1 MKNFVKHTFTFA
13 ICAAALLSS
22 CIKEEAYVM
31 EEVAFDVTL
40 TRAGADSEQQGDQI
54 KDIMLW
60 AFEVDSR
67 GTVKY
72 ADQPALGWRQ
82 YTPPTD
88 TYTSLNLHL
97 PVKICGATSS
107 SYRIIALLNRE
118 TFTDADGKALTLGRN
133 STYNDIAAAMFVS
146 SSLMSQAPAEG
157 TPGTPAVMP
166 ITHWRNVTV
175 PNTGHGVNADGTF
188 TCPKV
193 TIPVYRTV
201 AKTQFF
207 MACKGTQTFGVS
219 VKSLK
224 LYCGDMPDNGAV
236 LSSLSSTELNS
247 PTNEP
252 EWFKTP
258 TMSGAED
265 VYEISGAAGK
275 TLTKSIE
282 SASDNI
288 SDYDLIGSHFIYE
301 TQNVSNTPLAAT
313 TKPTNDLGYYY
324 EIVYEAD
331 GQEHTYYTG
340 IPYSILRNHDYQVR
354 ALVEGGSGELSFE
367 VVVNEWAV
375 EEEIIDYTNIVTVT
389 EGGPMK
395 WTQLPD
401 AKQVPS
407 GYTQNTDGYILD
419 SEGKT
424 VGVVP
429 VTTDNNGVINMTEYG
444 DAYATCTFALSTP
457 VGGTWYA
464 VLETVSGDVDAFEIV
479 EANSGAAD
487 NVVADGLKTTH
498 TGNSASGPISPV
510 DVATGNTVTGLVT
523 LKFKTKADNETLT
536 PNQAVLKITAKGFWG
551 GNERV
556 YEVVNLTGLTDAN
569 GKDVNYS
576 LRQPVKA
583 L

>member
-1 MKNFVKHTFTFA
+1 
-13 ICAAALLSS
+13 
-22 CIKEEAYVM
+22 M

-60 AFEVDSR
+60 AFQVNTR
-67 GTVKY
+67 GVVNP
-72 ADQPALGWRQ
+72 DQPALGWRQ
-82 YTPPTD
+82 YTPTTD

-97 PVKICGATSS
+97 PVKICGANGS

-166 ITHWRNVTV
+166 ITHWVDVTV

-207 MACKGTQTFGVS
+207 MACKGTQTFDVK

-236 LSSLSSTELNS
+236 LSSLSSTALNS
-247 PTNEP
+247 LTNEP
-252 EWFKTP
+252 KWFTSP
-258 TMSGAED
+258 DMSGNVG
-265 VYEISGAAGK
+265 VYDITSAANK

-282 SASDNI
+282 SASDDI

-301 TQNVSNTPLAAT
+301 TKNASTTGLAVKGADN
-313 TKPTNDLGYYY
+313 KPTTDKGYYY

-331 GQEHTYYTG
+331 DQEHTYYTG
-340 IPYSILRNHDYQVR
+340 IPHSILRNHDYQVR

-389 EGGPMK
+389 GEGRMK

-401 AKQVPS
+401 ERQVPND
-407 GYTQNTDGYILD
+407 YTHDEDGYILN
-419 SEGKT
+419 SANQN

-429 VTTDNNGVINMTEYG
+429 ITTDNNGVINMTEYG

-479 EANSGAAD
+479 AANSGAAD
-487 NVVADGLKTTH
+487 DVVANGLKTTH
-498 TGNSASGPISPV
+498 TLTSASGPISPV
-510 DVATGNTVTGLVT
+510 NVTTGETVTGLVT

-551 GNERV
+551 GKERV
-556 YEVVNLTGLTDAN
+556 YEVVNLTGLKDAN
-569 GKDVNYS
+569 EKDTNYS

>member
-1 MKNFVKHTFTFA
+1 
-13 ICAAALLSS
+13 
-22 CIKEEAYVM
+22 M

-40 TRAGADSEQQGDQI
+40 TRAGADSEQQGDKI
-54 KDIMLW
+54 NDIMLW
-60 AFEVDSR
+60 AFEVTTR
-67 GTVKY
+67 GTVENP
-72 ADQPALGWRQ
+72 DQPALGWRQ

-97 PVKICGATSS
+97 PVKICGANSS
-107 SYRIIALLNRE
+107 RYRIIALLNRE

-166 ITHWRNVTV
+166 ITHWVDVTV

-207 MACKGTQTFGVS
+207 MACKGTQTFGVK

-224 LYCGDMPDNGAV
+224 LYCGDMPENGAV

-258 TMSGAED
+258 TMSGEED
-265 VYEISGAAGK
+265 VYEISGAANK
-275 TLTKSIE
+275 TLTKSLQ

-301 TQNVSNTPLAAT
+301 TTNKSTTGLAVKGADN
-313 TKPTNDLGYYY
+313 KPTDDLGYYY

-375 EEEIIDYTNIVTVT
+375 EEEIINYTNIVTVT
-389 EGGPMK
+389 EDGRMK
-395 WTQLPD
+395 WTNLPEVD
-401 AKQVPS
+401 GQNIINANGQVES
-407 GYTQNTDGYILD
+407 GI
-419 SEGKT
+419 
-424 VGVVP
+424 
-429 VTTDNNGVINMTEYG
+429 INMTEYG

-457 VGGTWYA
+457 VGGTWHA

-498 TGNSASGPISPV
+498 TGTTASGPISPI
-510 DVATGNTVTGLVT
+510 DVTTGNTVTGLVT
-523 LKFKTKADNETLT
+523 LKFRTKADNETLT

-556 YEVVNLTGLTDAN
+556 YEVVNLTGLKDAS

>member
-1 MKNFVKHTFTFA
+1 MKNFVKHTLAIA

-40 TRAGADSEQQGDQI
+40 TRAGATSEQQGDQI

-60 AFEVDSR
+60 AFEVTSR
-67 GTVKY
+67 GEVVY
-72 ADQPALGWRQ
+72 PNQPALGWRQ

-97 PVKICGATSS
+97 PVKICGKTSS
-107 SYRIIALLNRE
+107 RYRIIALLNRE

-166 ITHWRNVTV
+166 ITHWVDETV
-175 PNTGHGVNADGTF
+175 PNTGHGVNADGNF

-207 MACKGTQTFGVS
+207 MACKGTQTFKVN

-224 LYCGDMPDNGAV
+224 LYCGNMPDNGAV

-247 PTNEP
+247 QTNEP
-252 EWFKTP
+252 KWFTTP

-265 VYEISGAAGK
+265 VYEISDAANK
-275 TLTKSIE
+275 TLTKSID
-282 SASDNI
+282 SASNNI

-301 TQNVSNTPLAAT
+301 TQNVSSTGLAAT
-313 TKPTNDLGYYY
+313 TKPSGDLGYYY

-331 GQEHTYYTG
+331 GRVHTYYTG

-389 EGGPMK
+389 GDGHMK

-407 GYTQNTDGYILD
+407 GYTQNPEGYILD

-429 VTTDNNGVINMTEYG
+429 VTTDNNGVINMTENG
-444 DAYATCTFALSTP
+444 GAYTTCTFALSTP

-487 NVVADGLKTTH
+487 NVVAAGLKTTH
-498 TGNSASGPISPV
+498 TANSASGPISPV
-510 DVATGNTVTGLVT
+510 DVTTGETVTGLVT
-523 LKFKTKADNETLT
+523 LKFKTKADNTTLT

-551 GNERV
+551 GKERV
-556 YEVVNLTGLTDAN
+556 YEVVNITGL
-569 GKDVNYS
+569 GKDINYS

>member
-1 MKNFVKHTFTFA
+1 
-13 ICAAALLSS
+13 
-22 CIKEEAYVM
+22 M

-40 TRAGADSEQQGDQI
+40 TRAGATSEQQGDQI

-60 AFEVDSR
+60 AFEVNSR
-67 GTVKY
+67 GIVQN
-72 ADQPALGWRQ
+72 ADKPALGWRQ

-88 TYTSLNLHL
+88 TYASLNLHL
-97 PVKICGATSS
+97 PVKICGTNGSS

-166 ITHWRNVTV
+166 ITHWVDVTV
-175 PNTGHGVNADGTF
+175 PNTGHGVNADGIF

-207 MACKGTQTFGVS
+207 MACKGTQTFKVN

-224 LYCGDMPDNGAV
+224 LYCGNMPDNGAV
-236 LSSLSSTELNS
+236 LSSLEPTALNS
-247 PTNEP
+247 QTNEHEP
-252 EWFKTP
+252 KWFTKP

-265 VYEISGAAGK
+265 VYEISDAAGK
-275 TLTKSIE
+275 TLTKSID
-282 SASDNI
+282 SASNDI

-301 TQNVSNTPLAAT
+301 TTNLSTTGLAAT
-313 TKPTNDLGYYY
+313 TKPTGDLGYYY

-331 GQEHTYYTG
+331 GKQHTYYTG
-340 IPYSILRNHDYQVR
+340 IKYSILRNHDYQIR

-389 EGGPMK
+389 EGGHMK

-401 AKQVPS
+401 ERQVPD
-407 GYTQNTDGYILD
+407 GYTQNTEGYILN
-419 SEGKT
+419 SEDKI

-429 VTTDNNGVINMTEYG
+429 NPVTTDSVGVINMTENG
-444 DAYATCTFALSTP
+444 GAYATCTFALSTP

-487 NVVADGLKTTH
+487 NVVADGLKTTFSG
-498 TGNSASGPISPV
+498 TSASGPISPV
-510 DVATGNTVTGLVT
+510 DVTTGQTVTGLVT
-523 LKFKTKADNETLT
+523 LKFRTKADNETLT

-551 GNERV
+551 GKERV
-556 YEVVNLTGLTDAN
+556 YEVVNLTGLKDAS
-569 GKDVNYS
+569 GKDINYS

>member
-1 MKNFVKHTFTFA
+1 
-13 ICAAALLSS
+13 
-22 CIKEEAYVM
+22 M

-40 TRAGADSEQQGDQI
+40 TRAGADSEQQGDKI
-54 KDIMLW
+54 NDIMLW
-60 AFEVDSR
+60 AFEVTTR
-67 GTVKY
+67 GTVENP
-72 ADQPALGWRQ
+72 DQPALGWRQ

-97 PVKICGATSS
+97 PVKICGANSS
-107 SYRIIALLNRE
+107 RYRIIALLNRE

-166 ITHWRNVTV
+166 ITHWVDVTV
-175 PNTGHGVNADGTF
+175 ANTGHSVNADGTF

-207 MACKGTQTFGVS
+207 MACKGTQTFDVR

-224 LYCGDMPDNGAV
+224 LYCGDMPENGAV
-236 LSSLSSTELNS
+236 LSSLLSTALNS
-247 PTNEP
+247 LTNDP
-252 EWFKTP
+252 KWFTTP

-265 VYEISGAAGK
+265 VYEISGAANK
-275 TLTKSIE
+275 TLTKSLQ

-288 SDYDLIGSHFIYE
+288 LDYDLIGAHFIYE
-301 TQNVSNTPLAAT
+301 TTNQSNTPLAAT
-313 TKPTNDLGYYY
+313 TKPTNDFGYYY

-389 EGGPMK
+389 EEGRMK

-401 AKQVPS
+401 ERQVPD
-407 GYTQNTDGYILD
+407 GYTHDKDGYILD
-419 SEGKT
+419 SAEKN

-429 VTTDNNGVINMTEYG
+429 VPVTADSDGVIYMTEYG
-444 DAYATCTFALSTP
+444 DAYATCAFALSTP
-457 VGGTWYA
+457 VGGTWHA

-510 DVATGNTVTGLVT
+510 DVATGKTVTGLVT

-551 GNERV
+551 GKERV
-556 YEVVNLTGLTDAN
+556 YEVVNLTGLTAN

>member
-1 MKNFVKHTFTFA
+1 
-13 ICAAALLSS
+13 
-22 CIKEEAYVM
+22 M

-40 TRAGADSEQQGDQI
+40 TRAGATSEQQGDQI

-60 AFEVDSR
+60 AFEVNSR
-67 GTVKY
+67 GIVQN
-72 ADQPALGWRQ
+72 ADKPALGWRQ

-97 PVKICGATSS
+97 PVKICGTPSS
-107 SYRIIALLNRE
+107 RYRIIALLNRE
-118 TFTDADGKALTLGRN
+118 TFTDADGNALTLGRN

-157 TPGTPAVMP
+157 TAGTPGTPAVMP
-166 ITHWRNVTV
+166 ITHWVDVTV
-175 PNTGHGVNADGTF
+175 PNTGHGVNADGIF

-207 MACKGTQTFGVS
+207 MACKGTQKFGVN

-224 LYCGDMPDNGAV
+224 LYCGNMPENGAV
-236 LSSLSSTELNS
+236 LSSLEPTELNS
-247 PTNEP
+247 QTNEP
-252 EWFKTP
+252 EPEWFTTP

-265 VYEISGAAGK
+265 VYEISDAAGK
-275 TLTKSIE
+275 TLTKSID
-282 SASDNI
+282 SASNDI

-301 TQNVSNTPLAAT
+301 TTNESTTGLAAT
-313 TKPTNDLGYYY
+313 TKPTGDLGYYY

-331 GQEHTYYTG
+331 GKQHTYYTG

-389 EGGPMK
+389 DGGHMK

-401 AKQVPS
+401 ERQVPN
-407 GYTQNTDGYILD
+407 GYTQNAEGFILD

-429 VTTDNNGVINMTEYG
+429 VTTDNSGVINMTEYG
-444 DAYATCTFALSTP
+444 DKYATCTFALSTP

-487 NVVADGLKTTH
+487 DVVAADLKTTH
-498 TGNSASGPISPV
+498 TGNSASGPISPI
-510 DVATGNTVTGLVT
+510 DANGKTVTGLVT
-523 LKFKTKADNETLT
+523 LKFKTKADNDTYS

-551 GNERV
+551 GKERV
-556 YEVVNLTGLTDAN
+556 YEVVNLTGLKDN

-583 L
+583 V

>member
-1 MKNFVKHTFTFA
+1 
-13 ICAAALLSS
+13 
-22 CIKEEAYVM
+22 M

-40 TRAGADSEQQGDQI
+40 TRAGATSEQQGDQI

-60 AFEVDSR
+60 AFWVNSR
-67 GTVKY
+67 GIVQN
-72 ADQPALGWRQ
+72 ADKPALGWRQ

-97 PVKICGATSS
+97 PVKICGTNGSS

-166 ITHWRNVTV
+166 ITHWVDVTV
-175 PNTGHGVNADGTF
+175 PNTGHGVNADGIF

-207 MACKGTQTFGVS
+207 MACKGTQTFKVN

-224 LYCGDMPDNGAV
+224 LYCGNMPDNGAV
-236 LSSLSSTELNS
+236 LSSLEPTALNS
-247 PTNEP
+247 QTNEHEP
-252 EWFKTP
+252 KWFTKP

-265 VYEISGAAGK
+265 VYEISDAAGK
-275 TLTKSIE
+275 TLTKSID
-282 SASDNI
+282 SASNDI

-301 TQNVSNTPLAAT
+301 TTNLSTTGLAAT
-313 TKPTNDLGYYY
+313 TKPTGDLGYYY

-331 GQEHTYYTG
+331 GLQHTYYTG

-389 EGGPMK
+389 GDGHMK

-401 AKQVPS
+401 ERQVPD
-407 GYTQNTDGYILD
+407 GYTQNPEGYILD
-419 SEGKT
+419 SEGKN

-429 VTTDNNGVINMTEYG
+429 DPVTTDSVCVINMTENG

-464 VLETVSGDVDAFEIV
+464 VLETVSGAVDAFEIV

-487 NVVADGLKTTH
+487 NVVEGFNTTVS
-498 TGNSASGPISPV
+498 GNSASGPISPV
-510 DVATGNTVTGLVT
+510 DVTTGKPVTGLVT
-523 LKFKTKADNETLT
+523 LKFKTKADNTTLT

-551 GNERV
+551 GKERV
-556 YEVVNLTGLTDAN
+556 YEVVNLTGLKDAN
-569 GKDVNYS
+569 NKDINYYS

>member
-1 MKNFVKHTFTFA
+1 
-13 ICAAALLSS
+13 
-22 CIKEEAYVM
+22 M

-40 TRAGADSEQQGDQI
+40 TRAGATSEQQGDQI

-67 GTVKY
+67 GTVKN
-72 ADQPALGWRQ
+72 ADKPALGWRQ

-97 PVKICGATSS
+97 PVKICGANGSS

-118 TFTDADGKALTLGRN
+118 TFTDADGNALTLGRN

-166 ITHWRNVTV
+166 ITHWRDVTV
-175 PNTGHGVNADGTF
+175 DNIGHGVNADGTF

-207 MACKGTQTFGVS
+207 MACKGTQTFEVN

-224 LYCGDMPDNGAV
+224 LYCGNMPDNGAV
-236 LSSLSSTELNS
+236 LSSLEPTALNS
-247 PTNEP
+247 QTNEVKP
-252 EWFKTP
+252 KWFTTP
-258 TMSGAED
+258 TMSGAVG
-265 VYEISGAAGK
+265 VYDITSAANK
-275 TLTKSIE
+275 TLTKSIV

-288 SDYDLIGSHFIYE
+288 LDYDLIGSHFIYE
-301 TQNVSNTPLAAT
+301 TTNVSTTGLAAT
-313 TKPTNDLGYYY
+313 TKPSGDLGYYY
-324 EIVYEAD
+324 EIVYET
-331 GQEHTYYTG
+331 GGLQHTYYTG

-375 EEEIIDYTNIVTVT
+375 EEEVINYTNIVTVT
-389 EGGPMK
+389 EGGHMK

-401 AKQVPS
+401 ERQVPD
-407 GYTQNTDGYILD
+407 GYTQNTEGYILN
-419 SEGKT
+419 SEDKI

-429 VTTDNNGVINMTEYG
+429 DPVTADSVGVINMTEYG
-444 DAYATCTFALSTP
+444 EKYATCTFALSTP

-487 NVVADGLKTTH
+487 NVVEGLNTTVS
-498 TGNSASGPISPV
+498 GNSASGPISPI
-510 DVATGNTVTGLVT
+510 DVTTGKPVTGLVT

-551 GNERV
+551 GKERV
-556 YEVVNLTGLTDAN
+556 YEVVNITGL
-569 GKDVNYS
+569 GKDINYS

>member
-1 MKNFVKHTFTFA
+1 
-13 ICAAALLSS
+13 
-22 CIKEEAYVM
+22 M

-40 TRAGADSEQQGDQI
+40 TRAGADSEQQGDKI
-54 KDIMLW
+54 NDIMLW
-60 AFEVDSR
+60 AFEVTTR
-67 GTVKY
+67 GTVENP
-72 ADQPALGWRQ
+72 DQPALGWRQ

-97 PVKICGATSS
+97 PVKICGANSS
-107 SYRIIALLNRE
+107 RYRIIALLNRE

-166 ITHWRNVTV
+166 ITHWVDVTV
-175 PNTGHGVNADGTF
+175 ANTGHSVNADGTF

-207 MACKGTQTFGVS
+207 MACKGTQTFDVR

-224 LYCGDMPDNGAV
+224 LYCGDMPENGAV
-236 LSSLSSTELNS
+236 LSSLLSTALNS
-247 PTNEP
+247 LTNDP
-252 EWFKTP
+252 KWFTTP

-265 VYEISGAAGK
+265 VYEISGAANK
-275 TLTKSIE
+275 TLTKSLQ

-288 SDYDLIGSHFIYE
+288 LDYDLIGAHFIYE
-301 TQNVSNTPLAAT
+301 TINQSNTPLAAT

-324 EIVYEAD
+324 EIVYEAN

-389 EGGPMK
+389 EEGRMK

-401 AKQVPS
+401 ERQVPD
-407 GYTQNTDGYILD
+407 GYTHDKDGYILD
-419 SEGKT
+419 SAEKN

-429 VTTDNNGVINMTEYG
+429 VPVTADSDGVIYMTEYG

-457 VGGTWYA
+457 VGGTWHA

-498 TGNSASGPISPV
+498 TGTTASGPISPV
-510 DVATGNTVTGLVT
+510 DVTTGNTVTGLVT

>member
-1 MKNFVKHTFTFA
+1 
-13 ICAAALLSS
+13 
-22 CIKEEAYVM
+22 M

-40 TRAGADSEQQGDQI
+40 TRAGATSEQQGDQI

-60 AFEVDSR
+60 AFEVNSR
-67 GTVKY
+67 GIVQNDDK
-72 ADQPALGWRQ
+72 PALGWRQ

-97 PVKICGATSS
+97 PVKICGGATGS

-118 TFTDADGKALTLGRN
+118 TFTDADGNALTLGRN

-157 TPGTPAVMP
+157 TAGTPGTPAVMP
-166 ITHWRNVTV
+166 ITHWVDVTV
-175 PNTGHGVNADGTF
+175 PNTGHGVNADGAF

-207 MACKGTQTFGVS
+207 MACKGTQTFGVN

-224 LYCGDMPDNGAV
+224 LYCGNMPENGAV
-236 LSSLSSTELNS
+236 LSSLKSTELNS
-247 PTNEP
+247 QTNEP
-252 EWFKTP
+252 KWFTTP
-258 TMSGAED
+258 TMSNAED
-265 VYEISGAAGK
+265 VYEISDAAGK
-275 TLTKSIE
+275 TLTKSID
-282 SASDNI
+282 SASNDI

-301 TQNVSNTPLAAT
+301 TTNKSTTGLAVKGADN
-313 TKPTNDLGYYY
+313 KPTTDKGYYY

-331 GQEHTYYTG
+331 NQVHTYYTG

-389 EGGPMK
+389 GDGRMK

-401 AKQVPS
+401 ERQVPN
-407 GYTQNTDGYILD
+407 GYTQNPEGYILD

-424 VGVVP
+424 AGVVP
-429 VTTDNNGVINMTEYG
+429 VTTDNSGVINMTENG
-444 DAYATCTFALSTP
+444 GAYATCTFALSTP

-479 EANSGAAD
+479 EAKSGAAD
-487 NVVADGLKTTH
+487 NVVEGLNTTFSG
-498 TGNSASGPISPV
+498 TSASGPISPI
-510 DVATGNTVTGLVT
+510 DANGKTVTGLVT
-523 LKFKTKADNETLT
+523 LKFKTKADNATLT

-551 GNERV
+551 GKERV
-556 YEVVNLTGLTDAN
+556 YEVVNLTGLKDAN
-569 GKDVNYS
+569 NKDINYS

>member
-1 MKNFVKHTFTFA
+1 
-13 ICAAALLSS
+13 
-22 CIKEEAYVM
+22 M
-31 EEVAFDVTL
+31 EEVAFDITL

-60 AFEVDSR
+60 AFQVNTR
-67 GTVKY
+67 GVVNP
-72 ADQPALGWRQ
+72 DQPALGWRQ
-82 YTPPTD
+82 YTPTTD

-97 PVKICGATSS
+97 PVKICGANGS

-146 SSLMSQAPAEG
+146 SSLMSQAPVEG

-166 ITHWRNVTV
+166 ITHWVDVTV

-207 MACKGTQTFGVS
+207 MACKGTQTFDVK

-236 LSSLSSTELNS
+236 LSSLSSTALNS
-247 PTNEP
+247 LTNEP
-252 EWFKTP
+252 KWFTSP
-258 TMSGAED
+258 DMSGNVG
-265 VYEISGAAGK
+265 VYDITSAANK
-275 TLTKSIE
+275 TLTKPIE
-282 SASDNI
+282 SASDDI

-301 TQNVSNTPLAAT
+301 TKNASTTGLAVKGADN
-313 TKPTNDLGYYY
+313 KPTTDKGYYY
-324 EIVYEAD
+324 EIVYEAY

-340 IPYSILRNHDYQVR
+340 IPHSILRNHDYQVR

-389 EGGPMK
+389 GEGRMK

-401 AKQVPS
+401 ERQVPND
-407 GYTQNTDGYILD
+407 YTHDEDGYILN
-419 SEGKT
+419 SANQN

-479 EANSGAAD
+479 AANSGAAD
-487 NVVADGLKTTH
+487 DVVAADLKTTH
-498 TGNSASGPISPV
+498 TLTSASGPISPV
-510 DVATGNTVTGLVT
+510 NVTTGETVTGLVT

-551 GNERV
+551 GKERV
-556 YEVVNLTGLTDAN
+556 YEVVNLTGLKDAN
-569 GKDVNYS
+569 EKDTNYS

>member
-1 MKNFVKHTFTFA
+1 
-13 ICAAALLSS
+13 
-22 CIKEEAYVM
+22 M

-60 AFEVDSR
+60 AFEVDTR
-67 GTVKY
+67 GVKNP
-72 ADQPALGWRQ
+72 DKPALGWRQ

-97 PVKICGATSS
+97 PVKICGTPSS
-107 SYRIIALLNRE
+107 RYRIIALLNRE
-118 TFTDADGKALTLGRN
+118 TFTDADGNALTLGRN

-157 TPGTPAVMP
+157 MPGTPAVMP
-166 ITHWRNVTV
+166 ITHWVDVTV
-175 PNTGHGVNADGTF
+175 PNTGHGVNADGNF

-207 MACKGTQTFGVS
+207 MACKGTQTFEVN

-224 LYCGDMPDNGAV
+224 LYCGNMPENGAV
-236 LSSLSSTELNS
+236 LSSLKSTELNS
-247 PTNEP
+247 QTNEP
-252 EWFKTP
+252 KWFTTP

-275 TLTKSIE
+275 TLTKSIA

-301 TQNVSNTPLAAT
+301 TTNKSTTGLAVKGADN
-313 TKPTNDLGYYY
+313 KPTTDLGYYY

-340 IPYSILRNHDYQVR
+340 IPYSILRNHDYQIH

-389 EGGPMK
+389 EGGHMK

-401 AKQVPS
+401 ERQVPD
-407 GYTQNTDGYILD
+407 GYTQNPEGYILD
-419 SEGKT
+419 SEDKI

-429 VTTDNNGVINMTEYG
+429 DPVTDDSVGVINMTEYG
-444 DAYATCTFALSTP
+444 EKYATCTFALSTP

-479 EANSGAAD
+479 EANSGKAD
-487 NVVADGLKTTH
+487 EVVADGLKTTH
-498 TGNSASGPISPV
+498 TSNSASGPISPV
-510 DVATGNTVTGLVT
+510 KNVTTGETETGLVT

-551 GNERV
+551 GKERV
-556 YEVVNLTGLTDAN
+556 YEVVNLTGL
-569 GKDVNYS
+569 GKDINYS

>member
-1 MKNFVKHTFTFA
+1 
-13 ICAAALLSS
+13 
-22 CIKEEAYVM
+22 M

-40 TRAGADSEQQGDQI
+40 TRAGATSEQQGDQI

-67 GTVKY
+67 GTVKN
-72 ADQPALGWRQ
+72 ADLPALGWRQ

-97 PVKICGATSS
+97 PVKICGTPSS
-107 SYRIIALLNRE
+107 RYRIIALLNRE

-166 ITHWRNVTV
+166 ITHWRDVTV
-175 PNTGHGVNADGTF
+175 PNTGHGVNADGNF

-207 MACKGTQTFGVS
+207 MACKGTQTFKVN

-224 LYCGDMPDNGAV
+224 LYCGNMPENGAV
-236 LSSLSSTELNS
+236 LSSLEYTALNS
-247 PTNEP
+247 PSN
-252 EWFKTP
+252 TP
-258 TMSGAED
+258 TWFTTPNMSGNEG
-265 VYEISGAAGK
+265 VYDITSAANK

-288 SDYDLIGSHFIYE
+288 TDYDLIGSHFIYE
-301 TQNVSNTPLAAT
+301 TTNKSTTGLAVKGADN
-313 TKPTNDLGYYY
+313 KPTTDKGYYY

-331 GQEHTYYTG
+331 GLQHTYYTG
-340 IPYSILRNHDYQVR
+340 IPHSILRNHDYQVR

-389 EGGPMK
+389 EGGHIK
-395 WTQLPD
+395 WTNLPSVD
-401 AKQVPS
+401 GQNIINANGQVES
-407 GYTQNTDGYILD
+407 GI
-419 SEGKT
+419 
-424 VGVVP
+424 
-429 VTTDNNGVINMTEYG
+429 INMTEYG
-444 DAYATCTFALSTP
+444 GAEATCTFALSTP

-464 VLETVSGDVDAFEIV
+464 VLETVSGAVDAFEIV

-487 NVVADGLKTTH
+487 NVVEGFNTTVS
-498 TGNSASGPISPV
+498 GNSASGPISPV
-510 DVATGNTVTGLVT
+510 DVTTGKPVTGLVT

-551 GNERV
+551 GKERV
-556 YEVVNLTGLTDAN
+556 YEVVNITGL
-569 GKDVNYS
+569 GKDINYS